1 MVAGSEP
8 AQASFV
14 IAITMPISTNTTI
27 ATCVQIQV
35 GDIAGTHYRGHRRC
49 NPVRSLRSRASA
61 RLSCGEMAGRLL
73 QSAGRLRTA
82 LVALALGLCVLALLA
97 PSGEARRR
105 RTQDAHA
112 SSTAPLGGVNIVGVG
127 ALPLALAD
135 REIARARALHAKVI
149 RTDVPWSALEPREA
163 NHIEPR
169 ALAFTDRLL
178 SDAAAAGITVIM
190 FVDST
195 PCWASSAPAWLL
207 RKCKPDAFSSANAW
221 APTDPSTYATF
232 VAYLAQRYGTRLAAI
247 EIWNE
252 PDQIN
257 EDYFAGPNKAVRYAA
272 LLRAAYPA
280 IKQANPNV
288 PVIAGSLV
296 GSNGVFLRALYAAGI
311 KGYYDGLA
319 VHFYT
324 LTLDALRSFR
334 AVQLA
339 NGDTKPLWLDEFGWS
354 SCWPRYRIQQEQA
367 CVTPHVQATNITNLY
382 RSLARTPYIAADVL
396 YQLQGSKAEN
406 FGVLN
411 EHGTR
416 KPAFAALARVLASPF
431 GSPSPVTLSLRRRG
445 NHVVASGSGPVGD
458 YMQLEAFQGR
468 MLRFKATFTL
478 NRFNRYAIALPAVL
492 GTSGLRVRVYQEW
505 MGPGRAAQRSI

>member
-1 MVAGSEP
+1 MDARP
-8 AQASFV
+8 RL
-14 IAITMPISTNTTI
+14 
-27 ATCVQIQV
+27 
-35 GDIAGTHYRGHRRC
+35 RGPTRRC
-49 NPVRSLRSRASA
+49 SK
-61 RLSCGEMAGRLL
+61 
-73 QSAGRLRTA
+73 
-82 LVALALGLCVLALLA
+82 LALTLTLSLVLTGLLA
-97 PSGEARRR
+97 PAGDGQATPHAQAPHAR
-105 RTQDAHA
+105 A
-112 SSTAPLGGVNIVGVG
+112 SSAAPLGGINIGGVF
-127 ALPLALAD
+127 ALPLKQAD
-135 REIARARALHAKVI
+135 REIARAKALHASVV
-149 RTDVPWSALEPREA
+149 RVGFAWSVLEPSGPGQ
-163 NHIEPR
+163 IEPR
-169 ALAFTDRLL
+169 AQAYADRLVT
-178 SDAAAAGITVIM
+178 DAAASGIKVIA
-190 FVDST
+190 FAYST
-195 PCWASSAPAWLL
+195 PCWASSAPASLL
-207 RKCKPDAFSSANAW
+207 RKCRPSDASNANAW
-221 APTDPSTYATF
+221 PPTNPSTYATF

-334 AVQLA
+334 EVQLA

-367 CVTPHVQATNITNLY
+367 CVTPKVQATNITNIY
-382 RSLARTPYIAADVL
+382 RSLARTPYIAAEVL
-396 YQLQGSKAEN
+396 YKLQSSTSEN

-411 EHGTR
+411 ERGAP

-431 GSPSPVTLSLRRRG
+431 GSPSPVTLSLRRDG

-458 YMQLEAFQGR
+458 YMQLEAFQGS
-468 MLRFKATFTL
+468 MLRFRALFTL
-478 NRFNRYAIALPAVL
+478 NRFNRYSLALPAVL
-492 GTSGLRVRVYQEW
+492 GTSGLRVRVYQVD
-505 MGPGRAAQRSI
+505 GPGSGGTAEHLRHAYRLYSVDRPQ